1 MALARMHS
9 DWMLIVSD
17 LVPRPSPTC
26 STVKCNTSEEKLGK
40 GLGMSWVRDCFLL
53 PIII

>member
-9 DWMLIVSD
+9 DWMLIVSN

-26 STVKCNTSEEKLGK
+26 STVKCNTSEGKLGK
-40 GLGMSWVRDCFLL
+40 GLGMRLDCFLL